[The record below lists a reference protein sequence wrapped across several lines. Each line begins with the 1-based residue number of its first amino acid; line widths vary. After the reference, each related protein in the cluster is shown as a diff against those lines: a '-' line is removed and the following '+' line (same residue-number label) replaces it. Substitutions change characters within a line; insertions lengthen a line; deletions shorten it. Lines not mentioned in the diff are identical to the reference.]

1 VNNLKK
7 NIINPPR
14 LLAISFLLAILIGTG
29 LLCLPAATRSGH
41 ISFLNALFTSTSAI
55 CVTGLTVV
63 DTATY
68 FSLFGQI
75 VIICLIQLGGL
86 GIMTFSSFILL
97 TAGRSVTLT
106 GKMVV
111 EGSFRPAV
119 ISDFRSLLR
128 DVFAFTFSLE
138 AIGAILL
145 LVRFK
150 GDLPPGQAVFSSVFH
165 AISAFCNAGFSLFS
179 GNLMSY
185 RSDLAINLIIMILI
199 IAGGLGFFVL
209 QELKRAARNLLKKE
223 RTKFSLHTKLVGL
236 ITASIII
243 FGAVLVFLIENGRG
257 FSGLPLKDRWLA
269 SFFQVVSARTA
280 GFNTIDLN
288 ILSVASILLLMLVM
302 FIGASPGSTGG
313 GVKTTTFGLIFAFLK
328 SKIQGYEIPRIF
340 SRGIKDEDLI
350 KAFTLVLLAMAL
362 IFTATFLI
370 LLVEPELS
378 LKAVLFEIISA
389 FGTVGLSLG
398 ITPSLLPL
406 SKLILI
412 VVMYIGRIGPLVIL
426 AAFSRVK
433 PAGHFQFVE
442 ENIMVG

>member
-1 VNNLKK
+1 MNNLKR
-7 NIINPPR
+7 NLIHPPR
-14 LLAISFLLAILIGTG
+14 LLAISFLVAIFIGAG
-29 LLCLPAATRSGH
+29 LLSLPMATRSGH
-41 ISFLNALFTSTSAI
+41 ISFVNALFTSTSAI

-97 TAGRSVTLT
+97 TAGRRVTLT

-111 EGSFRPAV
+111 EGSFRPSV
-119 ISDFRSLLR
+119 ISDFRSLVK
-128 DVFAFTFSLE
+128 DVFAFTFGLE
-138 AIGAILL
+138 AVGAILL

-150 GDLPPGQAVFSSVFH
+150 ADFPSGWAAFYSIFH
-165 AISAFCNAGFSLFS
+165 SISAFCNAGFSLFS
-179 GNLMSY
+179 DNLIAY
-185 RSDLAINLIIMILI
+185 RSDLAVNLIIMFLI
-199 IAGGLGFFVL
+199 VAGGLGFFVL
-209 QELKRAARNLLKKE
+209 QEIKLAIRNLIKKE

-236 ITASIII
+236 ITISIILI
-243 FGAVLVFLIENGRG
+243 GAGLIFLIEANKG
-257 FSGLPLKDRWLA
+257 FSAMPFKDSLLA

-288 ILSVASILLLMLVM
+288 ILSVASVLLLMLIM

-350 KAFTLVLLAMAL
+350 KAFTLVLLAIAL
-362 IFTATFLI
+362 IFTATFLF

-378 LKAVLFEIISA
+378 LKAVLFEVISA

-398 ITPSLLPL
+398 ITPDLQSL
-406 SKLILI
+406 SKLILV

-433 PAGHFQFVE
+433 PIGHFQFVE